1 MIRTKKSTLKTRF
14 AGPPDIGSNSIEFRI
29 VIRFLRRSVETGIT
43 RMGSIHINK
52 LKPGMVLDEEVR
64 DINGRLLLQK
74 NKQIQ
79 AAHIRIF
86 KIWGITEVNIRGNN
100 GGKDVSTSSV
110 DPQQIEKIKE
120 SSLDLF
126 RHVDLE
132 HPAIKE
138 IFRIS
143 ILFRSQQGLSQQ
155 ELDIGLPEIDPRQ
168 ANVNNDLLQKISHEN
183 ITLPEIPSIVFELNE
198 VIANPLSSAEDIAQ
212 VVHRSPSL
220 TALLLKIVNSP
231 FYGFPS
237 KIDKISLAVTLIGTR
252 EISGLAL
259 GISII
264 SLFNNIPKEIL
275 SMHSF
280 LRHSLACGIISRILA
295 AHKSIPQTE
304 QMFVSGLLHDLGRL
318 ILYSYF
324 PEESHNI
331 LSRARLSERL
341 LYQQETEDLG
351 CNHTHLVKQ
360 LLQQWKLP
368 MVLENNVFFHH
379 NPSEAQQPI
388 PATLVHLA
396 DIITNSLGVGT
407 SGERYVPPLDNAA
420 WENLGLSPTCFD
432 VVVKQATHQ
441 FFALESMLDV

>member
-1 MIRTKKSTLKTRF
+1 
-14 AGPPDIGSNSIEFRI
+14 
-29 VIRFLRRSVETGIT
+29 
-43 RMGSIHINK
+43 MGSIHINK
-52 LKPGMVLDEEVR
+52 LKPGMVLDEEVK
-64 DINGRLLLQK
+64 DINGRLLLK
-74 NKQIQ
+74 RDKKIQ
-79 AAHIRIF
+79 SAHIRIF
-86 KIWGITEVNIRGNN
+86 KIWGVTEVNIRGNN
-100 GGKDVSTSSV
+100 GSKDTSAGPA
-110 DPQQIEKIKE
+110 DPELIEKTKE
-120 SSLDLF
+120 NTQHLF

-143 ILFRSQQGLSQQ
+143 ILFRSKYNLS
-155 ELDIGLPEIDPRQ
+155 EKDKTIGLAE
-168 ANVNNDLLQKISHEN
+168 VDLEQPTVGSNFLQKLDKEN

-212 VVHRSPSL
+212 VIYRSPSL

-264 SLFNNIPKEIL
+264 SLFNKIPKEIL

-295 AHKSIPQTE
+295 AHKNIPQTE
-304 QMFVSGLLHDLGRL
+304 QLFVSGLLHDLGRL

-324 PEESHNI
+324 PEESLNI
-331 LSRARLSERL
+331 LSRARSSDTL
-341 LYQQETEDLG
+341 LYLQENDHLG
-351 CNHTHLVKQ
+351 CNHTHVVKQ
-360 LLQQWKLP
+360 LLQRWKLP

-379 NPSEAQQPI
+379 SPCEAQQPV

-396 DIITNSLGVGT
+396 DIITNGLGIGT
-407 SGERYVPPLDNAA
+407 SGERFVPPLDHAA
-420 WENLGLSPTCFD
+420 WESLGLSPTCFD

-441 FFALESMLDV
+441 FFALESMLEI

>member
-1 MIRTKKSTLKTRF
+1 M
-14 AGPPDIGSNSIEFRI
+14 
-29 VIRFLRRSVETGIT
+29 GI
-43 RMGSIHINK
+43 IHINK

-64 DINGRLLLQK
+64 DINGRLLLK
-74 NKQIQ
+74 KDKKIQ
-79 AAHIRIF
+79 STHIRIF
-86 KIWGITEVNIRGNN
+86 KIWGITEVNVQGNN
-100 GGKDVSTSSV
+100 GNREAPANPENPED
-110 DPQQIEKIKE
+110 IEKTRK
-120 SSLDLF
+120 STLDLF

-132 HPAIKE
+132 HPAVNE

-143 ILFRSQQGLSQQ
+143 VVFRSKYKLSDK
-155 ELDIGLPEIDPRQ
+155 EKMIDLAEVDNEKK
-168 ANVNNDLLQKISHEN
+168 ANGKDFLNKLVKEKIS
-183 ITLPEIPSIVFELNE
+183 LPEIPSIVFELNE

-237 KIDKISLAVTLIGTR
+237 KIDKISLAVTLIGIR

-275 SMHSF
+275 SMQSF

-295 AHKSIPQTE
+295 AHKGLPQTE
-304 QMFVSGLLHDLGRL
+304 QLFVSGLLHDLGRL

-324 PEESHNI
+324 PDESHSI
-331 LSRARLSERL
+331 LSQARSSDSL
-341 LYQQETEDLG
+341 LYLQENDHLG
-351 CNHTHLVKQ
+351 CNHTHVAKQ
-360 LLQQWKLP
+360 LLKQWKLP

-379 NPSEAQQPI
+379 SPSEAQQPVS
-388 PATLVHLA
+388 ATLVHIA
-396 DIITNSLGVGT
+396 DIITNGLGIGT
-407 SGERYVPPLDNAA
+407 SGERFVPPLDQAA

-432 VVVKQATHQ
+432 VVSKQAVHQ
-441 FFALESMLDV
+441 LMALESMLDI

>member
-1 MIRTKKSTLKTRF
+1 M
-14 AGPPDIGSNSIEFRI
+14 
-29 VIRFLRRSVETGIT
+29 GI
-43 RMGSIHINK
+43 IHINK

-64 DINGRLLLQK
+64 DINGRLLLK
-74 NKQIQ
+74 KDKQIQ
-79 AAHIRIF
+79 SAHIRIF
-86 KIWGITEVNIRGNN
+86 KIWGITEVNVRGSNSN
-100 GGKDVSTSSV
+100 KEASNSSV
-110 DPQQIEKIKE
+110 APEQIEKIKE
-120 SSLDLF
+120 TTLDQF
-126 RHVDLE
+126 RYADLD

-143 ILFRSQQGLSQQ
+143 VLFRSKYNLAPPECKINLTEIESQQ
-155 ELDIGLPEIDPRQ
+155 EKVENGF
-168 ANVNNDLLQKISHEN
+168 LQKLAQEN
-183 ITLPEIPSIVFELNE
+183 ISLPEIPSIVFELNE

-212 VVHRSPSL
+212 VVQRSPSL

-259 GISII
+259 GISIL
-264 SLFNNIPKEIL
+264 SQFNNIPKEIL
-275 SMHSF
+275 SMYSF

-304 QMFVSGLLHDLGRL
+304 QLFVSGLLHDLGRL

-324 PEESHNI
+324 PEESRNI
-331 LSRARLSERL
+331 IGRARLSDRL
-341 LYQQETEDLG
+341 LYQQENDYLG
-351 CNHTHLVKQ
+351 GNHTHLVKQ

-368 MVLENNVFFHH
+368 MVLENNVFYHH
-379 NPSEAQQPI
+379 SPSEAQQPI

-396 DIITNSLGVGT
+396 DVITNSLGIGT
-407 SGERYVPPLDNAA
+407 SGERYVPPLDTVA

>member
-1 MIRTKKSTLKTRF
+1 M
-14 AGPPDIGSNSIEFRI
+14 
-29 VIRFLRRSVETGIT
+29 GI
-43 RMGSIHINK
+43 IHINK

-64 DINGRLLLQK
+64 DINGRLLLK
-74 NKQIQ
+74 KDKQIQ
-79 AAHIRIF
+79 TAHIRVF
-86 KIWGITEVNIRGNN
+86 KIWGVTEVNIRGSNSS
-100 GGKDVSTSSV
+100 KDASASSV
-110 DPQQIEKIKE
+110 DPEQIEKIKQNT
-120 SSLDLF
+120 LDLF
-126 RHVDLE
+126 RHVDLD
-132 HPAIKE
+132 HPANKE

-143 ILFRSQQGLSQQ
+143 ILFRSKYDLSHQ
-155 ELDIGLPEIDPRQ
+155 ESKISLPESDSQ
-168 ANVNNDLLQKISHEN
+168 KAKAENDFLQKLEQEN
-183 ITLPEIPSIVFELNE
+183 ISLPEIPSIVFELNE
-198 VIANPLSSAEDIAQ
+198 VIANPLSSSEDIAQ

>member
-1 MIRTKKSTLKTRF
+1 M
-14 AGPPDIGSNSIEFRI
+14 
-29 VIRFLRRSVETGIT
+29 GI
-43 RMGSIHINK
+43 IHINK

-64 DINGRLLLQK
+64 DINGRLLLK
-74 NKQIQ
+74 KDKQIQ
-79 AAHIRIF
+79 TAHIRIF
-86 KIWGITEVNIRGNN
+86 KIWGITELNIRGNN
-100 GGKDVSTSSV
+100 SSKDVSASSV
-110 DPQQIEKIKE
+110 DPEQIEKIKE
-120 SSLDLF
+120 STLDLF
-126 RHVDLE
+126 RHVDLD
-132 HPAIKE
+132 HPANKE

-143 ILFRSQQGLSQQ
+143 ILFRSKYDLSHK
-155 ELDIGLPEIDPRQ
+155 ESKISLAEIDSQR
-168 ANVNNDLLQKISHEN
+168 AKVENGFLQKLAQEN
-183 ITLPEIPSIVFELNE
+183 ISLPEIPSIVFELNE

-264 SLFNNIPKEIL
+264 SQFNNIPKEIL
-275 SMHSF
+275 SMYSF

-324 PEESHNI
+324 PEESRNI
-331 LSRARLSERL
+331 LVRARSSDRL
-341 LYQQETEDLG
+341 LYQQETDYLG

-368 MVLENNVFFHH
+368 MVLENNVFYHH
-379 NPSEAQQPI
+379 NPSDAQQPI

-396 DIITNSLGVGT
+396 DVITNGLGIGT

>member
-1 MIRTKKSTLKTRF
+1 
-14 AGPPDIGSNSIEFRI
+14 
-29 VIRFLRRSVETGIT
+29 
-43 RMGSIHINK
+43 MGSIHINK
-52 LKPGMVLDEEVR
+52 LKPGMVLDEEVK
-64 DINGRLLLQK
+64 DINGRLLLK
-74 NKQIQ
+74 KDKKIQ
-79 AAHIRIF
+79 PAHIRIF
-86 KIWGITEVNIRGNN
+86 KIWGVTEVNISGNN
-100 GGKDVSTSSV
+100 GNKDTSAGPA
-110 DPQQIEKIKE
+110 DPELIEKTKE
-120 SSLDLF
+120 NTQQLF

-143 ILFRSQQGLSQQ
+143 ILFRSKYNLS
-155 ELDIGLPEIDPRQ
+155 EKDKTIGLAE
-168 ANVNNDLLQKISHEN
+168 VDLEQPTVGSNFLQKLNKEN

-212 VVHRSPSL
+212 VIYRSPSL

-264 SLFNNIPKEIL
+264 SLFNKIPKEIL

-295 AHKSIPQTE
+295 AHKNIPQTE
-304 QMFVSGLLHDLGRL
+304 QLFVSGLLHDLGRL

-324 PEESHNI
+324 PEESLNI
-331 LSRARLSERL
+331 LNRARSSDTL
-341 LYQQETEDLG
+341 LYLQENDHLG
-351 CNHTHLVKQ
+351 CNHTHVVKH

-379 NPSEAQQPI
+379 SPREAQQPV

-396 DIITNSLGVGT
+396 DIITNGLGIGT
-407 SGERYVPPLDNAA
+407 SGERFVPPLDHDA
-420 WENLGLSPTCFD
+420 WESLGLSPTCFD

-441 FFALESMLDV
+441 FFALDSMMEI